1 VTAAPAVLLA
11 GLCTVDLIQRV
22 HELPAAGEKVQSRS
36 VSLVAGGPAA
46 NAAVAVAAVGGRP
59 TLVTALGGHP
69 LAGVAR
75 EELESFGVEVVDVLP
90 ERSEPPAVSAATVR
104 EWDGER
110 TVVSYNAAGTPVEVT
125 FGEGY
130 WAQAVSSSASVLVDG
145 HHPALAL
152 AVARAARRVG
162 VPVVLDAGSWK
173 PVLTDLLPLVD
184 VCACASSFRLPGQP
198 DAEETERAL
207 HDLGVPVVTRTDG
220 ARPVRWSHNLR
231 RQDGT
236 VPVPTVVAR
245 DTLGAGDVWHG
256 VLAYGVACL
265 GRLPAATELPS
276 LIRSANDVAALR
288 VQHAGPR
295 AWIGPIR
302 GRPR

>member
-1 VTAAPAVLLA
+1 MTAAPAVLLA

-22 HELPAAGEKVQSRS
+22 DELPAAGEKVQSRA

-69 LAGVAR
+69 LAALAR
-75 EELESFGVEVVDVLP
+75 AELEAFGVVVVDVLP
-90 ERSEPPAVSAATVR
+90 ERAEPPTVSAAVVR
-104 EWDGER
+104 ERDGER
-110 TVVSYNAAGTPVEVT
+110 TVVSHNAAGMPVDVT
-125 FGEGY
+125 FGDAY
-130 WAQAVSSSASVLVDG
+130 WAQAVASVGAVLVDG

-152 AVARAARRVG
+152 AVVRAARGTG

-173 PVLTDLLPLVD
+173 PVLENLLPLVD
-184 VCACASSFRLPGQP
+184 VCACAASFRLPGHP
-198 DAEETERAL
+198 GAEATERAL
-207 HDLGVPVVTRTDG
+207 HDLGVPVVTRTG
-220 ARPVRWSHNLR
+220 GPRPVRWSHALR
-231 RQDGT
+231 AECGEVA
-236 VPVPTVVAR
+236 VPAVAAR

-265 GRLPAATELPS
+265 GRVPAAAELPS

-288 VQHAGPR
+288 VRHAGPR
-295 AWIGPIR
+295 AWIGPMR
-302 GRPR
+302 GRAE